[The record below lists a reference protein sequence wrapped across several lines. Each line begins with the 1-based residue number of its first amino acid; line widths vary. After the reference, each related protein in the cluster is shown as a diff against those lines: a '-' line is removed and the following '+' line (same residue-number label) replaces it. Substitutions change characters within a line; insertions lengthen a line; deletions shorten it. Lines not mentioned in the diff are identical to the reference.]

1 MTHFCSHSGA
11 TLSLTAL
18 RLLVPP
24 LRLVSAAV
32 WQTIQQKVIADYGM
46 LEEFVSMVTDI
57 LPELLTSRQ
66 RTELSLG
73 LRARV
78 SLSASANEVIVDL
91 MDLYFFA
98 FVIIVFYVDK
108 SFARLLFSYSLATSF
123 TRTGAFPTSNS
134 WLLFHPSVLWH
145 RMSVGSRSF
154 DWVAITTP
162 PTSFLLGTTH

>member
-1 MTHFCSHSGA
+1 MVHFMDIDNKTFISDVKMTHFCSHSGA
-11 TLSLTAL
+11 TLPLTAL

-98 FVIIVFYVDK
+98 FVFYVDK
-108 SFARLLFSYSLATSF
+108 SFACLFGNQLHEDWSI
-123 TRTGAFPTSNS
+123 SNS
-134 WLLFHPSVLWH
+134 WLLFHHSVL
-145 RMSVGSRSF
+145 
-154 DWVAITTP
+154 
-162 PTSFLLGTTH
+162 

>member
-32 WQTIQQKVIADYGM
+32 WQTIQQKAIADYGM

-98 FVIIVFYVDK
+98 FVFHVDK

-123 TRTGAFPTSNS
+123 TRTAAFPTVGCFSITLCS
-134 WLLFHPSVLWH
+134 D
-145 RMSVGSRSF
+145 MSVGSRSF
-154 DWVAITTP
+154 DWVAITPP